1 MEKTRP
7 CREPEGRSRS
17 ARIRRG
23 DTRFGFDPEDREDA
37 PEPEERP
44 AADREVED
52 LGVGERGAEPGE
64 DVVVEPEVVEREALG
79 ELDRQ
84 SFTLGVAALVR
95 VLDVGVQ
102 VIGGTPGAGRT
113 GAKAPTEG
121 AVVELSDP

>member
-1 MEKTRP
+1 METTRP

-23 DTRFGFDPEDREDA
+23 DARFGFDPEDREDA

-52 LGVGERGAEPGE
+52 LRIGERRAQPNEE
-64 DVVVEPEVVEREALG
+64 VVVEPEVIERETLG

-84 SFTLGVAALVR
+84 PLPFGVAALVD
-95 VLDVGVQ
+95 VLDMGVQ
-102 VIGGTPGAGRT
+102 VVGGTRSAG
-113 GAKAPTEG
+113 
-121 AVVELSDP
+121 